1 MISVIVPLYNKEHHI
16 EKSINSII
24 NQTYSNFE
32 VIIIDDGSSDN
43 SLNIIRTI
51 VDARIK
57 IITQPNAGVSAARNR
72 GINESKG
79 EYITFLDADDLWE
92 KDYLETQIKLTIN
105 YPSCDIFAT
114 NYKFR
119 QSNGQEF
126 QPIIQNLPFNTTDGV
141 LDNYFTVA
149 SNSHPPITSISVL
162 IRRKALLSV
171 GGFPVGIRSGEDLL
185 TWARL
190 ACRYNIAFSRKICA
204 IYNLGDGYNYS
215 NLPPRRQDEN
225 DPVGYELKKLMSH
238 HPNIKGL
245 KKYIS
250 HWHKMRASVAV
261 RYGERVETIRE
272 SCFCLWYNPFN
283 YKIIPL
289 FVLALIPSC
298 LRMALIHRY
307 KNR

>member
-16 EKSINSII
+16 KKSINSIL
-24 NQTYSNFE
+24 NQTYRNFE
-32 VIIIDDGSSDN
+32 IIIIDDGSSDN
-43 SLNIIRTI
+43 SLNIIKTI
-51 VDARIK
+51 IDNRIK

-72 GINESKG
+72 GIKESNG

-92 KDYLETQIKLTIN
+92 RDYLETQIKLTID
-105 YPSCDIFAT
+105 YPNCDIFVT
-114 NYKFR
+114 NYKFM
-119 QSNGQEF
+119 QSDGQEF
-126 QPIIQNLPFNTTDGV
+126 HAIINKLPFKTTDGV
-141 LDNYFTVA
+141 LNNYFIVA

-225 DPVGYELKKLMSH
+225 DPVGYELKKLMSDH
-238 HPNIKGL
+238 SNIKGL

-250 HWHKMRASVAV
+250 HWHKMRASVAI
-261 RYGERVETIRE
+261 RYGERLETMRE
-272 SCFCLWYNPFN
+272 CCSCLWYNPLN
-283 YKIIPL
+283 YKTIPF
-289 FVLALIPSC
+289 FVLAIIPSN

-307 KNR
+307 KKR